1 MTTIVCILRRTVLS
15 IQAKYV
21 VSSLCLSLKSKPGN
35 KVVLTGESESLRERA
50 SIHVPLFEVELTPNS
65 CSCECKIFLT
75 GVIQKVLPVL
85 STETLLHIWL
95 STEYYGFRPSST
107 AVDTGDT
114 GGLMMSK

>member
-1 MTTIVCILRRTVLS
+1 MIQVLLFHIDLALTVAMVTENGR
-15 IQAKYV
+15 QNRPKY
-21 VSSLCLSLKSKPGN
+21 
-35 KVVLTGESESLRERA
+35 
-50 SIHVPLFEVELTPNS
+50 
-65 CSCECKIFLT
+65 T

-114 GGLMMSK
+114 RGLMMSK